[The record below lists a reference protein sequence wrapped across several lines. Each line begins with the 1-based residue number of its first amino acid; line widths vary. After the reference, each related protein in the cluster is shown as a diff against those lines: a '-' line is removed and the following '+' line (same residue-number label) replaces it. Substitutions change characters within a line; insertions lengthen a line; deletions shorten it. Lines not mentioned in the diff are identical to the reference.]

1 MKKKSKLSVLY
12 YLPPLPMELNKYFDA
27 EFTKLL
33 EKYNGFFAFGTRQ
46 FEEAKKEGYRY
57 INMWGGLLIG
67 RPEDANIEPQ
77 AYGDQFWAELE
88 TITKESARRDLEEF
102 GLERIIRY
110 ELDNHE
116 TEYTWNI
123 QPAFEALEKFGATLD
138 QVRLVFRGKSIA

>member
-1 MKKKSKLSVLY
+1 MQ
-12 YLPPLPMELNKYFDA
+12 LNKYFDA

-46 FEEAKKEGYRY
+46 FDEAKKEWYKY
-57 INMWGGLLIG
+57 VNMGGGLLIG
-67 RPEDANIEPQ
+67 RPADSQEDAQ
-77 AYGDQFWAELE
+77 TYADRFYSELE
-88 TITKESARRDLEEF
+88 TITKESARLDLEEF
-102 GLERIIRY
+102 GLQRIIKY

-116 TEYTWNI
+116 TEYTWDI